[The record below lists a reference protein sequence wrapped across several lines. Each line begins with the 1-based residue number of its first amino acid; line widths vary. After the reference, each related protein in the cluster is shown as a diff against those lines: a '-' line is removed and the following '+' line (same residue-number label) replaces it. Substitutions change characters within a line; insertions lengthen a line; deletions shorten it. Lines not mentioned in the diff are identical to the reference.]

1 MPAGLDSLRAGIVYW
16 RLRTA
21 VRVPEEQPVGHRFSI
36 ETGGRHAA
44 RPLRSEQLTAAH
56 SLFRHARSGRYFGGL
71 WFKVFS
77 ERGPC

>member
-1 MPAGLDSLRAGIVYW
+1 
-16 RLRTA
+16 
-21 VRVPEEQPVGHRFSI
+21 VGHRFTI

-44 RPLRSEQLTAAH
+44 RPLRAEQLAAAH
-56 SLFRHARSGRYFGGL
+56 TLFRHARPGRYFGGL